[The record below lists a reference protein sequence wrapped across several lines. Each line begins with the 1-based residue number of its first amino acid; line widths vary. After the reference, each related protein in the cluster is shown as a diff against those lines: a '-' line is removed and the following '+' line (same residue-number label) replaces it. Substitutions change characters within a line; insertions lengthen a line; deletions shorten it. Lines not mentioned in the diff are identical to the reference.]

1 MWAYVGRL
9 ARYLDIWF
17 KTQAGASGPLIL
29 PCVQKKSKNQ
39 LAQFSESSVLVATSN
54 NQYFEEITLCEW
66 FDVIFSQKCVS
77 CIPSRLRARQNGKM
91 VCLAVKK
98 RDLCSFSTFL
108 SLSLAGTTPELAGS

>member
-1 MWAYVGRL
+1 MWAYVGGL

-66 FDVIFSQKCVS
+66 FDVICSQKCVS
-77 CIPSRLRARQNGKM
+77 CIASRLRARQNGTM
-91 VCLAVKK
+91 VCLTVKK
-98 RDLCSFSTFL
+98 RDLCSFSTFW
-108 SLSLAGTTPELAGS
+108 SLRLLRTTPELVGS

>member
-29 PCVQKKSKNQ
+29 PCVQKKIENQ
-39 LAQFSESSVLVATSN
+39 LSQFSESSLLVATSN
-54 NQYFEEITLCEW
+54 NQYFEEITVCEW

-77 CIPSRLRARQNGKM
+77 CIASRLRARQNGKM
-91 VCLAVKK
+91 VCLTVKK

-108 SLSLAGTTPELAGS
+108 SLSLLRTTPELVGS

>member
-29 PCVQKKSKNQ
+29 PCVQKKLKNQ
-39 LAQFSESSVLVATSN
+39 LAQFSESSLLVATSN

-66 FDVIFSQKCVS
+66 FDVICSQKCVS
-77 CIPSRLRARQNGKM
+77 CIASRLRARQNGTM
-91 VCLAVKK
+91 VCLTVKK
-98 RDLCSFSTFL
+98 RDLCSFSTFW
-108 SLSLAGTTPELAGS
+108 SLSLLRTTPELVGS